1 LTRRRDPSYRHID
14 DYPKETISMADIT
27 RYPFTRHLRGTA
39 TVHVQHVRHGKVRHS
54 GTGLSFWFRPLSA
67 VLSEVPVAD
76 RELPMLFHARTSDFQ
91 DVTVQATVTYRIADP
106 DLASSRIDFSV
117 DPDTGAWRTMPLEQ
131 VAGLLTEIVQQQS
144 LALLAA
150 MPLTAALV
158 TGVDA
163 LRSTVGPAIAADVR
177 LSETGISIVAL
188 RVVAIRPEPDVEKAL
203 RTPAREQVQ
212 QEADRATYERRAV
225 AVERERAISENE
237 LQSKIELARREE
249 QLVAQH
255 GANARREA
263 EEQAAAGQIA
273 AEAMAR
279 RTLTLAEGEASAT
292 RARGEAEAAAESA
305 HLAARRDLP
314 DQVLWT
320 EALRELS
327 GRLPDIDSLVLTP
340 DLLTPLLAR
349 LGASSSS

>member
-1 LTRRRDPSYRHID
+1 
-14 DYPKETISMADIT
+14 MADIT
-27 RYPFTRHLRGTA
+27 RYPFLRHLRGTA
-39 TVHVQHVRHGKVRHS
+39 TVHVQHVHNGRVRHA

-76 RELPMLFHARTSDFQ
+76 RELPLLFHARTSDFQ
-91 DVTVQATVTYRIADP
+91 DVTVQATLTYRIADP

-117 DPDTGAWRTMPLEQ
+117 DPDTGAWRTMPLDQ

-150 MPLTAALV
+150 MPLTRALV
-158 TGVDA
+158 TGVET
-163 LRSTVGPAIAADVR
+163 LRSTVGGTVSGDVR
-177 LSETGISIVAL
+177 LAETGIAVVAL
-188 RVVAIRPEPDVEKAL
+188 RVVAIRPEPEVEKAL

-249 QLVAQH
+249 QLVTQR
-255 GANARREA
+255 GANSRREA
-263 EEQAAAGQIA
+263 EEQAAAGQIG
-273 AEAMAR
+273 AEAQAR
-279 RTLTLAEGEASAT
+279 RTLTLAEGEAAAT
-292 RARGEAEAAAESA
+292 RTRGEAEAAAESA
-305 HLAARRDLP
+305 LLAVRRDLP
-314 DQVLWT
+314 ETVLWT

-327 GRLPDIDSLVLTP
+327 RRLPDIDHLVLTP
-340 DLLTPLLAR
+340 DLLSPLLAR
-349 LGASSSS
+349 LSRSAS

>member
-1 LTRRRDPSYRHID
+1 MIT
-14 DYPKETISMADIT
+14 MADIT
-27 RYPFTRHLRGTA
+27 RYPFTRHLRGTT
-39 TVHVQHVRHGKVRHS
+39 TVHVQHVRHGKVRHA

-67 VLSEVPVAD
+67 VLCEVPVAD

-106 DLASSRIDFSV
+106 DLASSRIDFSI
-117 DPDTGAWRTMPLEQ
+117 DPDTGDWRTMPLEQ

-158 TGVDA
+158 TGVAA
-163 LRSTVGPAIAADVR
+163 LRTTVGSAVTGDGR
-177 LSETGISIVAL
+177 LAQTGISVVAL
-188 RVVAIRPEPDVEKAL
+188 RFVAIRPEPEVEKAL

-249 QLVAQH
+249 QLVTQR

-263 EEQAAAGQIA
+263 EEEAAAGQIG
-273 AEAMAR
+273 AEATAR

-292 RARGEAEAAAESA
+292 RTRGEAEAAAESA
-305 HLAARRDLP
+305 HLAALRDLS

-327 GRLPDIDSLVLTP
+327 GRLPDIDTLVLTP
-340 DLLTPLLAR
+340 DLLAPLLAR
-349 LGASSSS
+349 LGTSSSS

>member
-1 LTRRRDPSYRHID
+1 
-14 DYPKETISMADIT
+14 MADIT
-27 RYPFTRHLRGTA
+27 RYPFLRHLRGTA
-39 TVHVQHVRHGKVRHS
+39 TVHVQHVRNGRVRHA

-76 RELPMLFHARTSDFQ
+76 RELPLLFHARTSDFQ
-91 DVTVQATVTYRIADP
+91 DVTVQATLTYRIADP

-117 DPDTGAWRTMPLEQ
+117 DPDTGAWRTMPLDQ

-150 MPLTAALV
+150 MPLTRALV
-158 TGVDA
+158 TGVET
-163 LRSTVGPAIAADVR
+163 LRSTVGGSVSGDVR
-177 LSETGISIVAL
+177 LAETGIEVVAL
-188 RVVAIRPEPDVEKAL
+188 RVVAIRPEPEVEKAL

-249 QLVAQH
+249 QLVTQR
-255 GANARREA
+255 GANSRREA
-263 EEQAAAGQIA
+263 EEQAAAGQIG
-273 AEAMAR
+273 AEAQAR
-279 RTLTLAEGEASAT
+279 RTLTLAEGEAEAT
-292 RARGEAEAAAESA
+292 RTRGEADAAAESA
-305 HLAARRDLP
+305 LLAARRDLP
-314 DQVLWT
+314 ETVLWT

-327 GRLPDIDSLVLTP
+327 GRLPDIDHLVLTP
-340 DLLTPLLAR
+340 DLLSPLLAR
-349 LGASSSS
+349 MSRSAP